1 VSDRRFRLVGAIAV
15 MLVLAAAGLEA
26 GSTLATGPAKP
37 KQKPKVKPATDVR
50 VVARDFS
57 YALSRTAVPASRIRF
72 TVMNR
77 GAVAHDFAVGGRRT
91 RLLEPGQSTVLA
103 VTFVRA
109 GRFAFRCTVPGHAT
123 LGMRGTLTVAKAQ
136 RPPATTTKPETTTA
150 LPPTTTSAPVRL
162 QLTKIGDF
170 ARPVYVTAPPG
181 DPNHLF
187 VAEQRGTVQQVVD
200 GQVQPTPFLDVTD
213 QVLEVNER
221 GFLGIAFAPDY
232 ATSGRVYV
240 DYTDRTGNGNV
251 NVVEFRL
258 TDRYSDWLDPYSAR
272 QILEIDKPWENHNA
286 GMLQFG
292 TDGYLYVA
300 VGDGDSGV
308 VNPPGAFAQ
317 TLDDL
322 LGDIL
327 RIDPL
332 HPSEQLPYSIPDS
345 NPFAGRTGA
354 RPEVWDYGL
363 RNPWRFWI
371 DSVTGDLYIGDAG
384 EGERE
389 EIDHV
394 PGNKGGLNFG
404 WPCFEGTVT
413 APTTQTCAD
422 PIGPVYDYDHGAG
435 RCAVIGGVVVRDPRL
450 PSLAGRYLF
459 GDYCDGKL
467 HSMLVDGNK
476 ATDATD
482 LGLTVPTLDSFGV
495 DGLGRVYVT
504 ATDGGVYRLDPA

>member
-1 VSDRRFRLVGAIAV
+1 MSDHRFRGAGAVAVVVVLV
-15 MLVLAAAGLEA
+15 AAGVWA

-37 KQKPKVKPATDVR
+37 KPRPKVNPTVAVR

-57 YALSRTAVPASRIRF
+57 YVLSRTAVPAGRVRF
-72 TVMNR
+72 TVVNR
-77 GAVAHDFAVGGRRT
+77 GAVAHDFAIGTRKT
-91 RLLEPGQSTVLA
+91 RLLKPGRSAVLL
-103 VTFVRA
+103 VTFARGARA
-109 GRFAFRCTVPGHAT
+109 AFRCTVPGHAA
-123 LGMRGTLTVAKAQ
+123 LGMRGTLAVGQAP
-136 RPPATTTKPETTTA
+136 RPPATTTKPPTTTA
-150 LPPTTTSAPVRL
+150 PPSTSAPVRL

-170 ARPVYVTAPPG
+170 MRPVFVTAPAG

-213 QVLEVNER
+213 HVLEVSER

-240 DYTDRTGNGNV
+240 DYTDRTGNGNL
-251 NVVEFRL
+251 NVVEFRRSEQFP
-258 TDRYSDWLDPYSAR
+258 DRVDPYSAR
-272 QILEIDKPWENHNA
+272 QILEIDKPYENHNA

-292 TDGYLYVA
+292 PDGYLYVA

-308 VNPPGAFAQ
+308 INPPGAFAQ

-322 LGDIL
+322 LGNIL

-332 HPSEQLPYSIPDS
+332 HPDGQSPYSVPAS
-345 NPFAGRTGA
+345 NPFVARNGA

-363 RNPWRFWI
+363 RNPWRFSI
-371 DSVTGDLYIGDAG
+371 DPANGDLYIGDAG

-394 PGNKGGLNFG
+394 AGNKGGLNFG

-413 APTTQTCAD
+413 APTTQTCTD
-422 PIGPVYDYDHGAG
+422 PVGPVYDYDHGGG

-450 PSLAGRYLF
+450 PSLGGRYLF

-467 HSMLVDGNK
+467 HSLLVDGGK
-476 ATDATD
+476 ATDVTD